1 MTSLDKFAESAV
13 WCRRQYG
20 VPASAHVK
28 TRLFHALVVPVLTYA
43 FWAYP
48 ISADCILHVH
58 VTANKLLR
66 HALGLRVEFSD
77 PDMHTHTEEL
87 YVNMPFV
94 PLSAHSS
101 LLRQWGHWVR
111 ASERRPSLDPV
122 IAVLAG
128 TTLRDAAV
136 ESSSKRPSQNL
147 RQLLGNA
154 TEYDLL

>member
-1 MTSLDKFAESAV
+1 
-13 WCRRQYG
+13 
-20 VPASAHVK
+20 
-28 TRLFHALVVPVLTYA
+28 
-43 FWAYP
+43 
-48 ISADCILHVH
+48 
-58 VTANKLLR
+58 
-66 HALGLRVEFSD
+66 
-77 PDMHTHTEEL
+77 
-87 YVNMPFV
+87 MPFV

-154 TEYDLL
+154 TEYDLLELPLHRSGWRRTCAAAFKRLASRIASWVTARRLNNDDDVGYSYDW